1 MGCHV
6 LRAEVVCFA
15 YVTGKYLKD
24 LSMRD
29 RTRLRDRSL
38 LFDNE
43 AKDEGSLSAGLV
55 CSNPYEFI

>member
-15 YVTGKYLKD
+15 YVTSRYLKD

-38 LFDNE
+38 FFDTE
-43 AKDEGSLSAGLV
+43 AKDEASLSAGLV
-55 CSNPYEFI
+55 CSNPYDVI